1 MTNFLKKHWLIIAIL
16 ILAAFL
22 RFYKLGSFP
31 ALNADEASNSYD
43 AYSLIKTGMDQHGNV
58 WPLTFQSFNDYKPG
72 LYVYLDLPFIKLM
85 GLTPLAARIP
95 GALAGVLSVLV
106 IYLLVIELLKNR
118 KLAAISAFLLT
129 ISPWAIQFSR
139 GGWEV
144 TVSTLFLM
152 LGVYLFL
159 IFLRSRNIWH
169 LIFSIC
175 NLVFSMYMYHAP
187 RLIVPVLGLTA
198 ILIYRKEIFVK
209 QNTKK
214 IITAIVFGIIIM
226 LPLVHDLLS
235 PGALSREAGLG
246 LFSDSGPINR
256 VNEQRGEYSNPSNKI
271 GMLLH
276 NKIVNY
282 SLDFAE
288 NYGSHFAGEF
298 LFMTGDAVQRN
309 KIPDM
314 GEMYLFDII
323 FLAVGVVTLAK
334 TFKDHKKSYLLII
347 AWLLVAVVPSAL
359 TFEAPSALRAQIMVI
374 PLVIIS
380 SIGCYQIIKWIS
392 GQKVFF
398 RTTFYVLLSA
408 LVVWNFT
415 RYEHMYW
422 GHMAK
427 EYPYSSQYG
436 VEELANYI
444 SQNGSNYQNIYVTN
458 RYDQPYILFLFYL
471 KYPPQE
477 FQFHH
482 VLTTKDEFGFSTVAD
497 FDKYH
502 FGSIDFESMK
512 NNYPNSLIIGTPEE
526 IPQSANIV
534 KRIYGTNGFE
544 YFDVVQN

>member
-169 LIFSIC
+169 LIFSIR